1 MIKRVLI
8 ALALVGAMAAC
19 NTPAA
24 TTSPSAPALDTA
36 PPALESPSAPA
47 EESPTP
53 SSS

>member
-36 PPALESPSAPA
+36 PPRRARRHPGHGEPGA
-47 EESPTP
+47 
-53 SSS
+53 